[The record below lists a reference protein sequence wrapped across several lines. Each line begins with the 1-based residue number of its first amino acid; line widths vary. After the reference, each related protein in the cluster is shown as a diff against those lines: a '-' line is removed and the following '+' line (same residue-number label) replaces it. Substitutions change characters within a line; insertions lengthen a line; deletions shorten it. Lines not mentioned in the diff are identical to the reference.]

1 MSLQE
6 LLNERGVKSALIVD
20 DACDTVPRAVDIGVD
35 RRAWTIFNDDLSPEQ
50 RGRIEEEYPEA
61 TERRFEELVADDGYV
76 ATVWNLRTELGEI
89 ASLFL
94 RITLPIKKTTKD
106 TSGSSNENLKRW
118 ASPA

>member
-50 RGRIEEEYPEA
+50 RGRIEEEYPE
-61 TERRFEELVADDGYV
+61 TTGRRFEQLLADDGYV
-76 ATVWNLRTELGEI
+76 ATVWSLRAELGEI
-89 ASLFL
+89 AQ
-94 RITLPIKKTTKD
+94 PIFADYVTD
-106 TSGSSNENLKRW
+106 Q
-118 ASPA
+118 